1 MSLLPCPFELSPSA
15 GLLTDP
21 SNDAAECE
29 LVSSPLAVSN
39 CLVFSPAIGAEA
51 RDHPPVRWEL
61 LELEMDLVAS
71 VLLMVCADRDL
82 WGSECWDRRTSR
94 CVRSEVGPD
103 APLGPI
109 PSRGVSAPS
118 SV

>member
-1 MSLLPCPFELSPSA
+1 MSPSELSPSV
-15 GLLTDP
+15 GLLTDS
-21 SNDAAECE
+21 SNDAAECDP
-29 LVSSPLAVSN
+29 VSSPLEVSN
-39 CLVFSPAIGAEA
+39 CLAFSPAIGVEA
-51 RDHPPVRWEL
+51 RDRPRVRWEL

-109 PSRGVSAPS
+109 PSRLASALS
-118 SV
+118 